1 MSTKR
6 SWGRAAALLLALGL
20 VAAACGDDGGSA
32 KSSGSGTGATTGKTG
47 SGSAA
52 AVTTT
57 AAPQKGGSITVAM
70 FSETRGLDPT
80 IGSGSGTAGG
90 TEMIALYDTITRWNP
105 DTRKYELRT
114 ADTLTSSADSGE
126 WTLKLKAGIKFR
138 DGTAYDADA
147 VKFNIDRYISTV
159 NTSTSR
165 SWLVYVVGDAKNVTV
180 VDPLTVKFTL
190 KVPFAGFPA
199 FLAHTPGIILS
210 PAKIKALGDPTA
222 ADYKAKADAF
232 NLKPEGAGAGPFEIV
247 QWTKGESIVMKKS
260 PTFYGGE
267 VYLDEIKFVNLNS
280 SDKGVDGLKTGTVN
294 VAFLRTPP
302 SVFNSKADKTLGGLD
317 SFIQGGGM
325 MLMNQGV
332 KLTCAAGKPEPLC
345 VGKPDGALSTTPNTA
360 DAKVRAAVAA
370 ALDPAVINT
379 RVNDGKGLPNNAL
392 FDSNF
397 SLNPGVAGVKPDA
410 VAAKKFLDEA
420 KAAGAS
426 GKIRVAC
433 TNQPERVALAQILDT
448 QLKAA
453 GFETAVRAD
462 IDTATQITEI
472 TSKRDFDLG
481 CWGMSIPN
489 DDTAI
494 LALVQNFWSA
504 SPTNRVGYSSPAWD
518 AALNVALGAKD
529 DAAKK
534 AAYKTLAELW
544 NKDVPSVIFET
555 VIERVAFQNKVQG
568 VYLTESSMFFLDKA
582 WLQK

>member
-1 MSTKR
+1 MSSKR
-6 SWGRAAALLLALGL
+6 SRGRAAALLLAVGL
-20 VAAACGDDGGSA
+20 VAAACGDDGGGGGTA
-32 KSSGSGTGATTGKTG
+32 TPTGSTGTGTTGSTA
-47 SGSAA
+47 S

-105 DTRKYELRT
+105 DTRKYEMRT
-114 ADTLTSSADSGE
+114 ADTLTSNADSSE
-126 WTLKLKAGIKFR
+126 WTLKLKANIKFR
-138 DGTAYDADA
+138 DGTAYDAEA
-147 VKFNIDRYISTV
+147 VKFNLDRYISTV

-165 SWLVYVVGDAKNVTV
+165 SWLVYVVGEAKNVTV
-180 VDPLTVKFTL
+180 VDPLTVKFVL
-190 KVPFAGFPA
+190 KTPFAGFPSM
-199 FLAHTPGIILS
+199 LAHTPGMILS
-210 PAKIKALGDPTA
+210 PTKLKALGDPTA
-222 ADYKAKADAF
+222 ADYKAKVDAF
-232 NLKPEGAGAGPFEIV
+232 NLKPEGAGAGPYEIV
-247 QWTKGESIVMKKS
+247 QWTKGESIIMKKS
-260 PTFYGGE
+260 PSFYGGE
-267 VYLDEIKFVNLNS
+267 VYLDEVKFVNLNS
-280 SDKGVDGLKTGTVN
+280 SDKNVDGLKTGTVN

-302 SVFNSKADKTLGGLD
+302 SVANSKADKSLGGFD

-332 KLTCAAGKPEPLC
+332 KLTCKDGKPEPLC
-345 VGKPDGALSTTPNTA
+345 VGKPDGQISTTPNTA

-379 RVNDGKGLPNNAL
+379 RVNDGKGIPNNGL

-397 SLNPGVAGVKPDA
+397 SLNPGVAGVKPDLA
-410 VAAKKFLDEA
+410 AAKKSLDEA
-420 KAAGAS
+420 KAAGHP
-426 GKIRVAC
+426 GNIRVAC
-433 TNQPERVALAQILDT
+433 TNQPERVALAQTLET

-453 GFETAVRAD
+453 GFNTSVRAD
-462 IDTATQITEI
+462 IDTATQIGEI
-472 TSKRDFDLG
+472 ITKRDFDLG

-504 SPTNRVGYSSPAWD
+504 SPTNRVGYASPQWD
-518 AALNVALGAKD
+518 AALNVALAAKD

-544 NKDVPSVIFET
+544 NKDTPSVIFET
-555 VIERVAFQNKVQG
+555 VIERVAFQSKVQG
-568 VYLTESSMFFLDKA
+568 VYMTENSMFFLDKA
-582 WLQK
+582 WVQK